1 MRIALCDDEPE
12 ALAVLGQFLQTYC
25 QANHLPA
32 ELDAFASGEELLRS
46 PNIFQIAFLDICMAG
61 MDGIAV
67 AKALAARGNCLVV
80 FTTSSPDYAISA
92 YNVRAV
98 HYLMKPLTQAG
109 VDEAMGRC
117 LSVQRD
123 LPERVIMIKSNQTIL
138 PVTMASILYIE
149 VCDKISTV
157 HTDKGCLQT
166 YTALDTLLAQL
177 DSSFLRVQRS
187 FIINMNFVESFLSD
201 RVMLRDGTEIVLS
214 RNNRGNLK
222 KAYQQFL
229 FDLARRNEP

>member
-1 MRIALCDDEPE
+1 I
-12 ALAVLGQFLQTYC
+12 
-25 QANHLPA
+25 
-32 ELDAFASGEELLRS
+32 
-46 PNIFQIAFLDICMAG
+46 
-61 MDGIAV
+61 
-67 AKALAARGNCLVV
+67 
-80 FTTSSPDYAISA
+80 
-92 YNVRAV
+92 
-98 HYLMKPLTQAG
+98 
-109 VDEAMGRC
+109 
-117 LSVQRD
+117 
-123 LPERVIMIKSNQTIL
+123 
-138 PVTMASILYIE
+138 
-149 VCDKISTV
+149 
-157 HTDKGCLQT
+157 DKGCLQT